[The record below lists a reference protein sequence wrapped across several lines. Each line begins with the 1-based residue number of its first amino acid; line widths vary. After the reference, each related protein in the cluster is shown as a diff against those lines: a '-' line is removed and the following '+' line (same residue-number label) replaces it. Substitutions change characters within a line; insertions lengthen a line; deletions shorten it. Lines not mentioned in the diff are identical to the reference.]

1 MENSAYG
8 LKMAGGMLMVVL
20 VISLIIYTFDNMKKF
35 PNENQT
41 RKYEEQIQVFNKEY
55 EVYNKKQMYGTDVIS
70 CLNLAYNNNTTL
82 RVFGDSTEPN
92 SLTLFSS
99 TTKGVEQR
107 KVEVTAKLKSALK
120 TNIEVYYYNPQTHSE
135 SKVGAAQ
142 SLNDIINSTQRL
154 DEIFRGAQGEL
165 TDIKPIL
172 EDIYQVSNI
181 NNATIRDLVDVS
193 NLDNKYSIN
202 NIVLNKQFHK
212 NVTEKNKANSK
223 EIHKLMRYTGRP
235 VIEIKNN
242 AWNISGNSW
251 TKIVIKTPANDLKSR
266 KFKCIGIEYYLD
278 SKDIYADGRIKSISF
293 VEI

>member
-20 VISLIIYTFDNMKKF
+20 VISLILYTFDNMKKF

-55 EVYNKKQMYGTDVIS
+55 EVYNKKQMYGTDIIS

-99 TTKGVEQR
+99 STKGVEQR
-107 KVEVTAKLKSALK
+107 KVEVTAKLKDSLK
-120 TNIEVYYYNPQTHSE
+120 TNIEVYYYNPQTHTE

-142 SLNDIINSTQRL
+142 QLSTIINQTQTL
-154 DEIFRGAQGEL
+154 NEVFRGMQGEFI
-165 TDIKPIL
+165 DIKPIL
-172 EDIYQVSNI
+172 EDIYQVNNI
-181 NNATIRDLVDVS
+181 NSMTIMELVNTS

-212 NVTEKNKANSK
+212 NVIEKNKANSK

-242 AWNISGNSW
+242 AWNINNNSW
-251 TKIVIKTPANDLKSR
+251 TKIVIKTPASDLKNR
-266 KFKCIGIEYYLD
+266 KFKCTGIEYYLD
-278 SKDIYADGRIKSISF
+278 PKDIYADGRIKSISF